1 MKIKYTLKSLYPGIY
16 SCIIPDSYDLTMTF
30 CRVQEFYESPHKH
43 IRGKKFKLLDFMKD
57 YAAVNGSFTY
67 PIDWG
72 GFNVPGKIID
82 NLYKLGI
89 DDYNEY
95 DRIIECI
102 HLKINNEIDTRN
114 NYYLIGTDGDH
125 ETIQHEV
132 CHALF
137 TLDKQYKKRV
147 LALLKNLS
155 ANTYKKAEKILINI
169 GYGKHVMKDELQ
181 AYLSVDYR
189 TIQEASN
196 FTEKEL
202 KNFKETADTF
212 KAHFKSYIK
221 KIGLDLKVK

>member
-1 MKIKYTLKSLYPGIY
+1 
-16 SCIIPDSYDLTMTF
+16 MTF
-30 CRVQEFYESPHKH
+30 CRVQEFYESPLRH

-57 YAAVNGSFTY
+57 YAVVNGCFTY

-72 GFNVPGKIID
+72 GFNVPGTIID

-89 DDYNEY
+89 DDYNDY
-95 DRIIECI
+95 DHAIESI
-102 HLKINNEIDTRN
+102 HLKINNEVDTKN
-114 NYYLIGTDGDH
+114 NYYLIGSDGDH

-137 TLDKQYKKRV
+137 TLDKQYKKNV

-155 ANTYKKAEKILINI
+155 ANVYKKAEKTLINI

-202 KNFKETADTF
+202 KNFKETAAIF

-221 KIGLDLKVK
+221 KIGLDLRVK